1 MPEFKM
7 VDRPRIQRSPCCGE
21 NYFRIE

>member
-7 VDRPRIQRSPCCGE
+7 VDRPRIQHSPCRGE
-21 NYFRIE
+21 YMA